1 MYSVPSVASILIGI
15 LLVTQPHF
23 TTRVN
28 LAERSYDI
36 QIGSGNL
43 ADLSPF
49 LRERCQASHAVIITD
64 DAVDELYADKL
75 GDQLTDDEWE
85 VHLLTVDVGEPSK
98 SGEVAQELW
107 ETMLEEGTDRKSIVV
122 AIGGGVVGDLA
133 GFVAATFAR
142 GLQFFQVPTTLLA
155 QVDSSVGGKVG
166 INLPGAKN
174 MVGAFW
180 QPRGVLIDV
189 DVLATLPDR
198 EYRAGLAEVVKYGV
212 ILDAE
217 FFAFLEQ
224 NVVAINARDSGVLT
238 RVIERC
244 CRLKAD
250 VVEQDECELTGLRAV
265 LNYGHTFAHAF
276 EAAGEYGL
284 LLHGEAV
291 AIGMECAARL
301 AHRMQRIDDAFL
313 ARQTALLTALQLP
326 IAVPDFEGEELVRI
340 MRRDKKADEGRLR
353 FVLPSKLGHVELVQ
367 DVRVDDVLAAL
378 ED

>member
-1 MYSVPSVASILIGI
+1 
-15 LLVTQPHF
+15 
-23 TTRVN
+23 
-28 LAERSYDI
+28 
-36 QIGSGNL
+36 
-43 ADLSPF
+43 
-49 LRERCQASHAVIITD
+49 
-64 DAVDELYADKL
+64 
-75 GDQLTDDEWE
+75 
-85 VHLLTVDVGEPSK
+85 
-98 SGEVAQELW
+98 
-107 ETMLEEGTDRKSIVV
+107 
-122 AIGGGVVGDLA
+122 
-133 GFVAATFAR
+133 
-142 GLQFFQVPTTLLA
+142 
-155 QVDSSVGGKVG
+155 
-166 INLPGAKN
+166 

-189 DVLATLPDR
+189 DVLTTLPDR

-217 FFAFLEQ
+217 FFSYLEHH
-224 NVVAINARDSGVLT
+224 VDAINAHDPAVLT

-301 AHRMQRIDDAFL
+301 AHRMQRIDAEFL
-313 ARQTALLTALQLP
+313 ARQTALLEALQLP
-326 IAVPDFEGEELVRI
+326 TKVPDFDGEELVRI
-340 MRRDKKADEGRLR
+340 MRRDKKVDEGRLR
-353 FVLPSKLGHVELVQ
+353 FVLPTKLGHVELVK

-378 ED
+378 EES

>member
-1 MYSVPSVASILIGI
+1 
-15 LLVTQPHF
+15 VTQPII
-23 TTRVN
+23 TRVN

-36 QIGSGNL
+36 EIGSGNL
-43 ADLSPF
+43 ANLATF
-49 LRERCQASHAVIITD
+49 LRERTSASHAVIITD
-64 DAVDELYADKL
+64 EIVDDLYADKL

-85 VHLLTVDVGEPSK
+85 VHVLTVDAGEQSK
-98 SGEVAQELW
+98 CGDIAQDLW
-107 ETMLEEGTDRKSIVV
+107 ETMLDEGTDRKSIVI

-133 GFVAATFAR
+133 GFVASTFAR

-180 QPRGVLIDV
+180 QPKGVLIDV
-189 DVLATLPDR
+189 DVLKSLPDR

-212 ILDAE
+212 ILD
-217 FFAFLEQ
+217 
-224 NVVAINARDSGVLT
+224 VLT

-291 AIGMECAARL
+291 SIGIECAARL
-301 AHRMQRIDDAFL
+301 ARRMNRVDDEFV
-313 ARQTALLTALQLP
+313 ARQSALLRALKLP
-326 IAVPDFEGEELVRI
+326 TEVPDFDPDELVRI
-340 MRRDKKADEGRLR
+340 MHRDKKVDEGRLR
-353 FVLPSKLGHVELVQ
+353 FVLPTKLGHVELVK

-378 ED
+378 RS

>member
-1 MYSVPSVASILIGI
+1 LAHPPII
-15 LLVTQPHF
+15 
-23 TTRVN
+23 TRVN

-36 QIGSGNL
+36 EISSGNL
-43 ADLSPF
+43 GNLAAF
-49 LRERCQASHAVIITD
+49 LRERTAASHAVIITD
-64 DAVDELYADKL
+64 EVVDELYADKL

-85 VHLLTVDVGEPSK
+85 VHVLTIDAGEQSK
-98 SGEVAQELW
+98 CGDIAQDLW
-107 ETMLEEGTDRKSIVV
+107 ETMLDEGTDRKSIVI

-180 QPRGVLIDV
+180 QPKGVLIDV
-189 DVLATLPDR
+189 DVLKSLPDR

-217 FFAFLEQ
+217 FFEYLEHH
-224 NVVAINARDSGVLT
+224 VDAINAHDPAVLT

-244 CRLKAD
+244 CQLKAD

-291 AIGMECAARL
+291 SIGMECAARL
-301 AHRMQRIDDAFL
+301 ARRMNRIDDEFVAH
-313 ARQTALLTALQLP
+313 QSALLKALKLP
-326 IAVPDFEGEELVRI
+326 TDVPDFDPDELVRI
-340 MRRDKKADEGRLR
+340 MHRDKKADEGRLR
-353 FVLPSKLGHVELVQ
+353 FVLPTKLGHVELVN
-367 DVRVDDVLAAL
+367 DVRVDDVIAAL
-378 ED
+378 KK